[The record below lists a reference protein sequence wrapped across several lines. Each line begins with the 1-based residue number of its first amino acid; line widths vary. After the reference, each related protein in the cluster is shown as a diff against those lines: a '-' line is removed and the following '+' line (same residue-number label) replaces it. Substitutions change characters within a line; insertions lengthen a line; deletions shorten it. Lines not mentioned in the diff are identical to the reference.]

1 VLYGL
6 FMESMAVPYS
16 MALKTGF
23 ADAPWTYNGPATAN
37 LVKYSFFGMHTGK
50 RCTTEH
56 L

>member
-1 VLYGL
+1 
-6 FMESMAVPYS
+6 MCSMAYYGIYGSAIFYGP
-16 MALKTGF
+16 KTGF

-37 LVKYSFFGMHTGK
+37 RVKYSFFGMHTGK